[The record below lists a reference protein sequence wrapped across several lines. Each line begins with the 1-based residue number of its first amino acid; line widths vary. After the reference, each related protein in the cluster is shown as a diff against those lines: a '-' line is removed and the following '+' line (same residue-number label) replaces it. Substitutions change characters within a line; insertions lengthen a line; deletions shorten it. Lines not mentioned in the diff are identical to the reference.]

1 MRLAIGLGNPGP
13 NYAGTR
19 HNVGWDAVE
28 RLARKLGWLSKS
40 QNFPDVARAKFDSLA
55 LDGNVPGADEKLL
68 LLEPLTFMNLS
79 GKAVAAAM
87 AFYQLTPLD
96 ILVVLDDMY
105 LPCGKIRIRTGG
117 SDGGHNGLKDIARAL
132 GTTEYP
138 RLRLG
143 VDQPPPRVPG
153 KDYVLGRWSAEQ
165 RLAIEPALDRA
176 ADAMLCWMQRGI
188 ETAMNQFN
196 AEPKAAP

>member
-1 MRLAIGLGNPGP
+1 MRLAIGLGNPGA

-19 HNVGWDAVE
+19 HNVGWDAIE
-28 RLARKLGWLSKS
+28 RLARKLGWLSRGE
-40 QNFPDVARAKFDSLA
+40 NFSDVARSKFDGLA

-79 GKAVAAAM
+79 GKAAAAAM
-87 AFYQLTPLD
+87 AFYQLTPRD

-153 KDYVLGRWSAEQ
+153 KDYVLGRWTAEQ
-165 RLAIEPALDRA
+165 RAAIEPALDRA

-188 ETAMNQFN
+188 EAAMNQFN
-196 AEPKAAP
+196 ADVKPTT